1 MALGRYQGAAAM
13 LRAWTKA
20 HRLLARNIRP
30 TALASLRRK
39 GVLRV
44 RGGTSGAIYEIS
56 HSESV
61 CIPGVCRLCVMVA
74 ANVPTADVLLA
85 LALYIEHDE
94 PRFLRTANCIQV
106 MAPEQLARIRRKC
119 GVNDYWEYRYLFGE
133 VQARHERR
141 ARSWNP

>member
-1 MALGRYQGAAAM
+1 MAIPGAAM

-20 HRLLARNIRP
+20 HRLLARNIPP
-30 TALASLRRK
+30 TALASLQRK

-56 HSESV
+56 HYERV

-106 MAPEQLARIRRKC
+106 MEPDQLARIRRKC

-133 VQARHERR
+133 LRARHERR

>member
-1 MALGRYQGAAAM
+1 M
-13 LRAWTKA
+13 
-20 HRLLARNIRP
+20 LARNIRP
-30 TALASLRRK
+30 TALASLQRK

-56 HSESV
+56 HCERV

-106 MAPEQLARIRRKC
+106 MEPDQLARIRRKC

-133 VQARHERR
+133 LRARHERR

>member
-1 MALGRYQGAAAM
+1 M

-30 TALASLRRK
+30 TALASLQRK

-56 HSESV
+56 HCESV

-74 ANVPTADVLLA
+74 ANVPAADVLLA

-106 MAPEQLARIRRKC
+106 MAPDQLARIRLKC
-119 GVNDYWEYRYLFGE
+119 RVDDYWEYRYLYGE
-133 VQARHERR
+133 LHAWHGRD
-141 ARSWNP
+141 ASS

>member
-1 MALGRYQGAAAM
+1 M

-30 TALASLRRK
+30 TALASLQCT

-56 HSESV
+56 HCGSV

-74 ANVPTADVLLA
+74 ANVPAADVLLA

-106 MAPEQLARIRRKC
+106 MAPDQLASIRLKC
-119 GVNDYWEYRYLFGE
+119 RVDDYWEYRYLFGE
-133 VQARHERR
+133 LHAWHERG
-141 ARSWNP
+141 ASS

>member
-1 MALGRYQGAAAM
+1 M

-30 TALASLRRK
+30 TALASLQCK

-44 RGGTSGAIYEIS
+44 RGGTSGAIYEIG
-56 HSESV
+56 HCGSV

-74 ANVPTADVLLA
+74 ANVPAADVLLA

-106 MAPEQLARIRRKC
+106 MAPDQLARIRLKC
-119 GVNDYWEYRYLFGE
+119 RVDDYWEYRYLYGE
-133 VQARHERR
+133 LHAWHERG
-141 ARSWNP
+141 ASS

>member
-1 MALGRYQGAAAM
+1 M

-20 HRLLARNIRP
+20 QRLLERNTRP
-30 TALASLRRK
+30 TALASLQRK

-56 HSESV
+56 HCESV

-74 ANVPTADVLLA
+74 ADVPAADVLLA

-106 MAPEQLARIRRKC
+106 MAPDQLARIRTKC
-119 GVNDYWEYRYLFGE
+119 RIGDYWEYRYLYGE
-133 VQARHERR
+133 LHAWHARG
-141 ARSWNP
+141 AGS